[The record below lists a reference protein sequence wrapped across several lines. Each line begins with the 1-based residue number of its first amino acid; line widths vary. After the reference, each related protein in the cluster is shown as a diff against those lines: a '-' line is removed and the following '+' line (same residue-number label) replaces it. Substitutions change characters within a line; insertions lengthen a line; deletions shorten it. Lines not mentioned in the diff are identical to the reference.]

1 MAMGP
6 EAELI
11 DYIRSQFAPD
21 TGVELSATTD
31 LVGNG
36 ILDSTAMMQL
46 VLWIEE
52 TYQFPV
58 ELEDISPEMF
68 GTVQRLT
75 EYVTRR
81 TAGRRV
87 G

>member
-1 MAMGP
+1 MGL
-6 EAELI
+6 EADVLG
-11 DYIRSQFAPD
+11 YIRSQFAPQA
-21 TGVELSATTD
+21 GGELDVHTD
-31 LVGNG
+31 LLEDG

-58 ELEDISPEMF
+58 ELEDIAPETF
-68 GTVQRLT
+68 GTVQRLAK
-75 EYVTRR
+75 YVQTRR
-81 TAGRRV
+81 SGRQE

>member
-1 MAMGP
+1 MGP
-6 EAELI
+6 ETELI
-11 DYIRSQFAPD
+11 SYIRSQFAPD
-21 TGVELSATTD
+21 NGVELSNTTD

-36 ILDSTAMMQL
+36 VLDSTAMMQL

-58 ELEDISPEMF
+58 ELEDISPETF
-68 GTVQRLT
+68 GTVQRLA
-75 EYVTRR
+75 EYVKRR
-81 TAGRRV
+81 SASLRV

>member
-1 MAMGP
+1 MGL
-6 EAELI
+6 EASLLG
-11 DYIRSQFAPD
+11 YLRGQFAPQA
-21 TGVELSATTD
+21 GSELDVDTD
-31 LVGNG
+31 LLGDG

-58 ELEDISPEMF
+58 ELEDIAPETF
-68 GTVQRLT
+68 GTVQRMAK
-75 EYVTRR
+75 YVQTQCS
-81 TAGRRV
+81 GRKT